1 MLTGK
6 EVMHMKKLLVLILS
20 AALILASAACAES
33 PDLFAEIQGKLFEFS
48 SGAGAWSTEL
58 TVDADGSFTGSY
70 HDSEM
75 GETGE
80 GYPDGTLYGCSF
92 HGQFTEPAR
101 VDEYSWTA
109 KVTLELDEGQVPEAI
124 EDGVRYVTSV
134 PYGIEKAQT
143 VTFFV
148 PGTPVDHLP
157 EGFAD
162 WSHLQEIDPDA
173 TEIPY
178 YAIWS
183 EADEAGFITY
193 PDAAEPD
200 VPLAGGWE
208 AAADPTVTEEIRA
221 LLDKGLNG
229 MLGVDYEPVTYL
241 GSQVVAGRNHAILC
255 KATVVAPNA
264 VPSWKIVY
272 LYEDLQGNV
281 SILNIADFD
290 AGSLCTYG
298 AEAE

>member
-1 MLTGK
+1 
-6 EVMHMKKLLVLILS
+6 MKKLFVLILS
-20 AALILASAACAES
+20 AALILTSAACAES
-33 PDLFAEIQGKLFEFS
+33 PDLFMEIQGKLFEFT
-48 SGAGAWSTEL
+48 SGAGGWGTEL
-58 TVDADGSFTGSY
+58 TVEADGSFTGNY

-80 GYPDGTLYGCSF
+80 GYPDGTVYGCTF
-92 HGQFTEPAR
+92 HGQFIEQAR
-101 VDEYSWTA
+101 ADEYSWTA
-109 KVTLELDEGQVPEAI
+109 KVTLEQDEGQVPEAI
-124 EDGVRYVTSV
+124 EDGIRYVTSV

-148 PGTPVDHLP
+148 PGTPVDRLP
-157 EGFAD
+157 EGFII

-178 YAIWS
+178 YAIWN
-183 EADEAGFITY
+183 EADEAGFVTY
-193 PDAAEPD
+193 PDVTEPD
-200 VPLAGGWE
+200 VPLAGGWT
-208 AAADPTVTEEIRA
+208 AAADPTVTEEVKA
-221 LLDKGLNG
+221 LLAKGLNG

-241 GSQVVAGRNHAILC
+241 GSQVVAGTNHAILC
-255 KATVVAPNA
+255 KATVVTSNA
-264 VPSWKIVY
+264 IPSWKIVY

-281 SILNIADFD
+281 SIMNIADFD

>member
-1 MLTGK
+1 
-6 EVMHMKKLLVLILS
+6 MKKLFVLILS
-20 AALILASAACAES
+20 AALILASTACAES
-33 PDLFAEIQGKLFEFS
+33 PDLFAEIQGKLFEFT
-48 SGAGAWSTEL
+48 SGAGGWSTEL
-58 TVDADGSFTGSY
+58 TVEADGSFIGNY

-92 HGQFTEPAR
+92 HGQFTDLTQ

-109 KVTLELDEGQVPEAI
+109 KVTVEPDEGQVPEMI
-124 EDGVRYVTSV
+124 EDGIRYVTSV

-148 PGTPVDHLP
+148 PGTPVDRLP

-162 WSHLQEIDPDA
+162 WSHLQEIDPQA

-183 EADEAGFITY
+183 EADEAGFVTY
-193 PDAAEPD
+193 PDAVEPD

-208 AAADPTVTEEIRA
+208 AAADPTVTAEVNE
-221 LLDKGLNG
+221 LLTKGLHG
-229 MLGVDYEPVTYL
+229 LVGVSYVPVAYL

-255 KATVVAPNA
+255 QSSVVVPNA

-281 SILNIADFD
+281 SIMNIAAFDF
-290 AGSLCTYG
+290 GSLCTYG
-298 AEAE
+298 AE

>member
-1 MLTGK
+1 
-6 EVMHMKKLLVLILS
+6 MKKLLVLILS

-33 PDLFAEIQGKLFEFS
+33 PDLFAEIQGKLFEFT
-48 SGAGAWSTEL
+48 SGAGGWSTEL
-58 TVDADGSFTGSY
+58 TVEADGSFIGNY

-75 GETGE
+75 GDTGE
-80 GYPDGTLYGCSF
+80 GYPDGTLIGCSF
-92 HGQFTEPAR
+92 HGQFTDLTQ

-109 KVTLELDEGQVPEAI
+109 KVTVEPDEGQVPETI
-124 EDGVRYVTSV
+124 EDGIRYVTSV

-148 PGTPVDHLP
+148 PGTPVDRLP

-183 EADEAGFITY
+183 EADEAGFVTY
-193 PDAAEPD
+193 PDAVEPD

-208 AAADPTVTEEIRA
+208 AAADPTVTDEVRA
-221 LLDKGLNG
+221 LLAKGLNG
-229 MLGVDYEPVTYL
+229 MVGVNYEPVTYL

-255 KATVVAPNA
+255 QATVVVPNA
-264 VPSWKIVY
+264 VPSWKIIY

-281 SILNIADFD
+281 TILNIADFD

>member
-1 MLTGK
+1 
-6 EVMHMKKLLVLILS
+6 MHMKKLLVLILS

-33 PDLFAEIQGKLFEFS
+33 PDLFVEIQGKLFEFS